1 MGLRRVVVRS
11 TGSRNGVPV
20 YYKGTQALPK
30 KQSGSIGKARPE
42 QNAVCV
48 SDMEANGLH
57 NKLSMLLA
65 LLSHEAEVMGIERE
79 IQDKVKLQIAASE
92 LSFFPEPWRWRFWTR
107 KNSRTK

>member
-1 MGLRRVVVRS
+1 MGLRGAVIRS

-57 NKLSMLLA
+57 NSACAEAAENGKQHPNCLSSQNRGDGA
-65 LLSHEAEVMGIERE
+65 SGRE
-79 IQDKVKLQIAASE
+79 KTAGQNKVA
-92 LSFFPEPWRWRFWTR
+92 PWL
-107 KNSRTK
+107 